1 MNTVAQTKVT
11 HDERCTMRSAAEA
24 AFAEIDARERYAVR
38 SAAEVA
44 AVAMDAH
51 KRGMEAA
58 LEARAATADANHRE
72 VMAALEAQAAAVAA
86 NKREVAAARE
96 AQAAAMHAFKREVL
110 DAVVG
115 QRTLIA
121 RMDDHLTAVMVVCG
135 FVLALLIVVMV
146 TVSRESHLAKRHFDD
161 ALTTIGGAVAS
172 AIEAYVR
179 ADA

>member
-11 HDERCTMRSAAEA
+11 HDERCPMRSAAEA
-24 AFAEIDARERYAVR
+24 AFAKIDARERCALR
-38 SAAEVA
+38 SAAEAA
-44 AVAMDAH
+44 AVAIDAH

-58 LEARAATADANHRE
+58 LEARGATADANHRE

-86 NKREVAAARE
+86 NKREVVAAGE

-110 DAVVG
+110 EAVE
-115 QRTLIA
+115 RHRSLSA
-121 RMDDHLTAVMVVCG
+121 RMDDHLTAVMVMCVI
-135 FVLALLIVVMV
+135 VLVFLIALRMA
-146 TVSRESHLAKRHFDD
+146 VSRESHLATQRVDD
-161 ALTTIGGAVAS
+161 ALTTIGEAVAS